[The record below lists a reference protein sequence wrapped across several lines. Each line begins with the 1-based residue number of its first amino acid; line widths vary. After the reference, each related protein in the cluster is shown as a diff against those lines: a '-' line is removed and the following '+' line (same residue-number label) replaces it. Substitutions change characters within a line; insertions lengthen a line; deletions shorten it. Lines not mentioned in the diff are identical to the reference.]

1 MSIDIDRIL
10 LELELLPNETQ
21 VSLQSNDINNNDHLN
36 GTGRP
41 IKMKEFDFIYPIFDL
56 PYINSLMDE
65 MNLYRT
71 RIMRMKPCTCY
82 SLHKDFSLRL
92 HIPLITND
100 KCFLVVDDK
109 VIRYPADGSYYI
121 LDARKQHTAVNASFE
136 ERIHLIACVKDED
149 YRT

>member
-10 LELELLPNETQ
+10 LETESLIDGKQ
-21 VSLQSNDINNNDHLN
+21 ISLQTDDPDIKDSKH

-41 IKMKEFDFIYPIFDL
+41 VKMKEFNFIHPIFDL
-56 PYINSLMDE
+56 PYTNQLMAE
-65 MNLYRT
+65 MKLYRT
-71 RIMRMKPCTCY
+71 RIMKMSPTSCY

-92 HIPLITND
+92 HIPLVTNE
-100 KCFLVVDDK
+100 KCFLVVDNE
-109 VIRYPADGSYYI
+109 VVRYPADGNYYI
-121 LDARKQHTAVNASFE
+121 LDAKKEHTAVNASFE